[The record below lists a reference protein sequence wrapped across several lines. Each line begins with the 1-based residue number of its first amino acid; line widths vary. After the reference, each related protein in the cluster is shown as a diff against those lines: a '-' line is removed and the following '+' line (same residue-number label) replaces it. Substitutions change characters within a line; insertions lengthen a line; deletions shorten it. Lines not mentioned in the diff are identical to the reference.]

1 MSEAE
6 LLLELSGVGLGREER
21 RGRISVVGMSGA
33 RVSGQTHTPWS
44 VPPDCSQSALH
55 DVPETPALKGAP
67 ALPPTLVLLHPV
79 TLVCFFTKLITF

>member
-33 RVSGQTHTPWS
+33 CVSGQTHTPWS
-44 VPPDCSQSALH
+44 VPAGLQS
-55 DVPETPALKGAP
+55 
-67 ALPPTLVLLHPV
+67 
-79 TLVCFFTKLITF
+79 VCAS